1 MLLQVRAQIIPIPV
15 IRVIF
20 RSNTTELPTKPAQML
35 TVIAIGVLHKQNI
48 PKMLGENVCQTARLG
63 KVCIFILKDLIH
75 WSCIRTYFPSAISI
89 IYHQTFYNLGLTT
102 ALSTTTVNEN
112 TKSFEKTT
120 SILQSSTPNTTI
132 SGKEI

>member
-63 KVCIFILKDLIH
+63 KVCIFILTDLIQLEH
-75 WSCIRTYFPSAISI
+75 IFHLLY
-89 IYHQTFYNLGLTT
+89 Q
-102 ALSTTTVNEN
+102 LSTINLFTT
-112 TKSFEKTT
+112 
-120 SILQSSTPNTTI
+120 
-132 SGKEI
+132 

>member
-75 WSCIRTYFPSAISI
+75 Y
-89 IYHQTFYNLGLTT
+89 
-102 ALSTTTVNEN
+102 
-112 TKSFEKTT
+112 
-120 SILQSSTPNTTI
+120 
-132 SGKEI
+132 